1 MTGKN
6 FKCETNMDKT
16 SLARLAR
23 RYNELRNK
31 KKRKPKPKWSDILQK
46 REITCN
52 DSETSAVCKSLP
64 RSRVRGCSKTDAAF
78 IQIAKDNGVT
88 LSSLS
93 DSPRKPHKINGRT
106 LWDIATSEDTTVQP
120 VPEDK

>member
-31 KKRKPKPKWSDILQK
+31 KKSKPIKRSDILNK
-46 REITCN
+46 IEITCD
-52 DSETSAVCKSLP
+52 DSETSVVRKSLP
-64 RSRVRGCSKTDAAF
+64 RSHPLGCSKTLKKGDLF
-78 IQIAKDNGVT
+78 QIEKYNGVT
-88 LSSLS
+88 LSPSSIKNL
-93 DSPRKPHKINGRT
+93 NGRT